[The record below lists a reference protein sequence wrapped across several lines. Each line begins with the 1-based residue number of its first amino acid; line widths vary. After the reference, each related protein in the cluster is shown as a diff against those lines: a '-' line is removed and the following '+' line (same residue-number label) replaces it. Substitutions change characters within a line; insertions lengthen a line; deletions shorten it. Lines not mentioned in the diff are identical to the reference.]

1 MSSGT
6 IVAVVVVVIIVI
18 ALLAFAPAMLRRR
31 RLQQRFG
38 PEYDRAVADAG
49 SRREAEAEL
58 AEREKRVKGLD
69 IRPLDAATL
78 NRYALQWNVI
88 QEQFVDAPANSVT
101 SAQSLIT
108 AVMNDR
114 GYPTEDSG
122 QIMADLSVD
131 YARTIEEFRTAQE
144 LSGRAADGSATT
156 EDLRQAMVHYRSLF
170 RELLGEPAQP
180 GDAATADAATAEA
193 TNGSVTRGMTPPDGT
208 PVPPT
213 DTEPVSAYP
222 AETRDAAAAR
232 NTSAADIAAE
242 DASVSDPAADG
253 VTPNGAGAP
262 SPASAARL
270 PQER

>member
-6 IVAVVVVVIIVI
+6 IVAVVVVVIIVV
-18 ALLAFAPAMLRRR
+18 ALLAFAPAALRRR

-38 PEYDRAVADAG
+38 PEYDRAVADAP
-49 SRREAEAEL
+49 SRREAEADL
-58 AEREKRVKGLD
+58 AEREKRVRSLD
-69 IRPLDAATL
+69 IRPLDAPTL

-144 LSGRAADGSATT
+144 LSGRVSSGTAST

-180 GDAATADAATAEA
+180 ADAAAAVTS
-193 TNGSVTRGMTPPDGT
+193 NGAVTHEMTPPDGT
-208 PVPPT
+208 PIPRTGT
-213 DTEPVSAYP
+213 DPASAYP
-222 AETRDAAAAR
+222 ADTREAAAGR
-232 NTSAADIAAE
+232 DISAADAAE
-242 DASVSDPAADG
+242 DASVSGHAAED
-253 VTPNGAGAP
+253 VTTNGAGAP

>member
-18 ALLAFAPAMLRRR
+18 ALLAFAPAALRRR

-144 LSGRAADGSATT
+144 LSGRVADGTATT

-180 GDAATADAATAEA
+180 ADAATAV
-193 TNGSVTRGMTPPDGT
+193 TSNGAVTREMTPPDGT
-208 PVPPT
+208 P
-213 DTEPVSAYP
+213 DTPDWHRPGIGLSG
-222 AETRDAAAAR
+222 RDAGWR
-232 NTSAADIAAE
+232 GGRDISAADAAE
-242 DASVSDPAADG
+242 DASASDHAAED
-253 VTPNGAGAP
+253 VTTNGAGAP

>member
-18 ALLAFAPAMLRRR
+18 ALLAFAPAALRRR

-58 AEREKRVKGLD
+58 AEREKRVKSLD
-69 IRPLDAATL
+69 IRPLDAVTL
-78 NRYALQWNVI
+78 NRYALQWNAI

-108 AVMNDR
+108 AVMDDR

-131 YARTIEEFRTAQE
+131 YARTIEEFRTAQA
-144 LSGRAADGSATT
+144 LSGRVSDGTATT

-180 GDAATADAATAEA
+180 ADASAAA
-193 TNGSVTRGMTPPDGT
+193 ASNGAVSHGMTHPDDT
-208 PVPPT
+208 PLPRT
-213 DTEPVSAYP
+213 DTEPVPTYP
-222 AETRDAAAAR
+222 AETRSAAADR
-232 NTSAADIAAE
+232 DVSAADTAAE
-242 DASVSDPAADG
+242 DASVSDPAAED
-253 VTPNGAGAP
+253 VTTSGSGAP
-262 SPASAARL
+262 SPVSAARL

>member
-6 IVAVVVVVIIVI
+6 IVAIVVVVIIVI
-18 ALLAFAPAMLRRR
+18 AVLAFAPAMLRRR

-38 PEYDRAVADAG
+38 PEYDRAVADSA

-78 NRYALQWNVI
+78 NRYALQWNAI

-144 LSGRAADGSATT
+144 LSGRVTDGTATT

-180 GDAATADAATAEA
+180 TDASAAAA
-193 TNGSVTRGMTPPDGT
+193 SNGAVTHGMTPPDGT
-208 PVPPT
+208 PLPPT
-213 DTEPVSAYP
+213 
-222 AETRDAAAAR
+222 
-232 NTSAADIAAE
+232 E
-242 DASVSDPAADG
+242 DASVSDPAAED
-253 VTPNGAGAP
+253 VTTNGAGAP

>member
-18 ALLAFAPAMLRRR
+18 ALLAFAPAALRRR

-58 AEREKRVKGLD
+58 ADREKRVKSLD

-78 NRYALQWNVI
+78 NRYALQWNAI

-131 YARTIEEFRTAQE
+131 YARTIEEFRTAQT
-144 LSGRAADGSATT
+144 LSGRVSDGTATT

-180 GDAATADAATAEA
+180 VDASAAAA
-193 TNGSVTRGMTPPDGT
+193 SNGAVSHGMTPPDGT
-208 PVPPT
+208 PLPRT
-213 DTEPVSAYP
+213 DTEPAAAYP
-222 AETRDAAAAR
+222 AETQPAAAAPDV
-232 NTSAADIAAE
+232 SAADTAAE
-242 DASVSDPAADG
+242 DASVSDPAAED
-253 VTPNGAGAP
+253 VTTNGTGAP
-262 SPASAARL
+262 SPVSAARL

>member
-1 MSSGT
+1 
-6 IVAVVVVVIIVI
+6 
-18 ALLAFAPAMLRRR
+18 
-31 RLQQRFG
+31 
-38 PEYDRAVADAG
+38 
-49 SRREAEAEL
+49 
-58 AEREKRVKGLD
+58 
-69 IRPLDAATL
+69 
-78 NRYALQWNVI
+78 
-88 QEQFVDAPANSVT
+88 
-101 SAQSLIT
+101 
-108 AVMNDR
+108 MNDR

-144 LSGRAADGSATT
+144 LSGRVSNGTAST

-180 GDAATADAATAEA
+180 GDAGTADAGTVGA

-222 AETRDAAAAR
+222 DATRDAAAAR
-232 NTSAADIAAE
+232 STSAADVAAS
-242 DASVSDPAADG
+242 DASVSDPAADD
-253 VTPNGAGAP
+253 VATNGAGAP

>member
-6 IVAVVVVVIIVI
+6 IVAVVVVVIIV
-18 ALLAFAPAMLRRR
+18 AVLLAFAPAALRRR

-38 PEYDRAVADAG
+38 PEYDRAVADAP
-49 SRREAEAEL
+49 SRREAEVEL
-58 AEREKRVKGLD
+58 AEREKRVRSLD

-144 LSGRAADGSATT
+144 LSGRVSTGTAST

-170 RELLGEPAQP
+170 RQLLGEPAQP
-180 GDAATADAATAEA
+180 ADAAAAVTS
-193 TNGSVTRGMTPPDGT
+193 NGAVTHEMTPPDGT
-208 PVPPT
+208 RIPRTGT
-213 DTEPVSAYP
+213 DPASAHP
-222 AETRDAAAAR
+222 ADTRDAAAAR
-232 NTSAADIAAE
+232 DISAADAAE
-242 DASVSDPAADG
+242 DASVSDHAAED
-253 VTPNGAGAP
+253 VTTNGAGIP

>member
-6 IVAVVVVVIIVI
+6 IVAVVVVVILVI
-18 ALLAFAPAMLRRR
+18 ALLAFAPAALRRR

-180 GDAATADAATAEA
+180 GDAVTAEA
-193 TNGSVTRGMTPPDGT
+193 TNGSVTREMTPPDGT
-208 PVPPT
+208 AVPPA

-222 AETRDAAAAR
+222 AEARDAAAAR
-232 NTSAADIAAE
+232 NTSAADIAAS
-242 DASVSDPAADG
+242 DASVSDRAADD
-253 VTPNGAGAP
+253 VTTNGAGAP

>member
-6 IVAVVVVVIIVI
+6 IVAVVVVVIVVV
-18 ALLAFAPAMLRRR
+18 ALLAFAPAALRRR

-38 PEYDRAVADAG
+38 PEYDRAVADAP

-58 AEREKRVKGLD
+58 AEREKRVRSLD

-78 NRYALQWNVI
+78 NRYAIQWNVI

-144 LSGRAADGSATT
+144 LSGRVSNGTAST

-180 GDAATADAATAEA
+180 ADAAAAVTS
-193 TNGSVTRGMTPPDGT
+193 NGAVSHGMTPPDGT
-208 PVPPT
+208 PIPRTGT
-213 DTEPVSAYP
+213 DP
-222 AETRDAAAAR
+222 AAAAPDM
-232 NTSAADIAAE
+232 SAADAAE
-242 DASVSDPAADG
+242 DASVSDHAGED
-253 VTPNGAGAP
+253 VTTNGAGAP

>member
-1 MSSGT
+1 MSAGT
-6 IVAVVVVVIIVI
+6 IVAVVVVVIIVA
-18 ALLAFAPAMLRRR
+18 ALLAFARPLLRRR

-38 PEYDRAVADAG
+38 PEYDRAVADAD
-49 SRREAEAEL
+49 SRRKAEAEL

-88 QEQFVDAPANSVT
+88 QQQFVDAPANSVT

-131 YARTIEEFRTAQE
+131 YAGTIGQFRTAQE
-144 LSGRAADGSATT
+144 HQRPRRRRHGQHGGPAAGHGALPLAVPRAARRAG
-156 EDLRQAMVHYRSLF
+156 
-170 RELLGEPAQP
+170 PA
-180 GDAATADAATAEA
+180 GRRRDSRRRDTEA

-242 DASVSDPAADG
+242 DASVSDPAADD
-253 VTPNGAGAP
+253 VTTNGAGAP